1 MSTLFEILRCPAC
14 KGALEQTAKR
24 FRCPRCEAD
33 YPIIDGIPDLIP
45 GFVDEQIK
53 KMTAG
58 WNNLDYDYDTFINQT
73 APERLQ
79 VIDVPLLAQ
88 CADGKMVLEIG
99 CGTAR
104 LKKPVEQAGG
114 QYIGLDPSLKLLR
127 QGVARGER
135 ELIRGVGEYLP
146 FPGGYFDA
154 IIGGYCSF
162 RYIQLDKLYPE
173 CARVLKPGGV
183 LAFTLWNNWALFFHS
198 IVHNVRQKKLHAP
211 PFKIGNCNDVVSPGR
226 EIKRLAQFGF
236 TIESILSTKY
246 VPLLKRL
253 PLLRSLFSRQGYWSG
268 VLGALIGYDI
278 IFICSAPWRHGPQK
292 DPDVRLRVGASAG
305 TSSGHSNSESSNNL

>member
-1 MSTLFEILRCPAC
+1 MPTLLEILRCPAC
-14 KGALEQTAKR
+14 KGALEQTAER

-33 YPIIDGIPDLIP
+33 YPIVDGIPDLIP

-58 WNNLDYDYDTFINQT
+58 WNNLGYDYDAFITQT
-73 APERLQ
+73 TPERLQ
-79 VIDVPLLAQ
+79 AIDVPLLAQ

-114 QYIGLDPSLKLLR
+114 QYIGLDPSLNLLR

-198 IVHNVRQKKLHAP
+198 IVQNVRQKKFHAP
-211 PFKIGNCNDVVSPGR
+211 PFKIGNCNDVVSPAR

-236 TIESILSTKY
+236 TVESILSTKN
-246 VPLLKRL
+246 VPLPTRL
-253 PLLRSLFSRQGYWSG
+253 PLVRSLFNWQGYWSG
-268 VLGALIGYDI
+268 ALGALIGYDI
-278 IFICSAPWRHGPQK
+278 IFIYKHCCASVPRHQARRA
-292 DPDVRLRVGASAG
+292 VALRGR
-305 TSSGHSNSESSNNL
+305 